1 MTEIALKIANQVIQ
15 LPDPRPRL
23 VAGSVGVYAVTLAYD
38 AQWDDATV
46 RVVVFDGGLC
56 NARVPVRDTTGTVTV
71 PPECIAHGGRGN
83 WLQIGVLGFDGTGA
97 LRITTRAML
106 DGLRIDPAGVRDAD
120 VPQDP
125 PTATP
130 GLWEKLVA
138 DVGNLSDLQTADTSS
153 LVAAINELAA
163 KPAGYK
169 PYPVTLTQSGNKWT
183 ADHTI
188 AEVKEAL
195 AQGYSPYCVYR
206 SFPIACA
213 GAEDNFVFYA
223 GWVGHLT
230 TAVWVMQ
237 SKSGVTVY
245 ERNIFGV
252 DSLTNLVDSDGSF
265 NGLNTLIGKSLRTAV
280 IHNLG
285 GTPSDGQALSAMT
298 FPALLWGTA
307 TDATAR
313 TQTFGLTGAGGDQ
326 WRVVQNFD
334 TKAVTFEQVGAG
346 TKIYTLTPD
355 QETETISVNCTWAEL
370 AAAVKSGATVMLDAG
385 KLEPDAS
392 HVILTV
398 RHWFLNDA
406 GDGEVYFQSAP
417 GVIPGQVA
425 DVVCHSGGNDTVSV
439 EFRSKSEVTESL
451 VRTIVS
457 NAVDN
462 LPQADWAQ
470 ENTSRADYIKNRPF
484 YAVTTETKTGAGA
497 VSVDLA
503 LQEGGYKITQ
513 GSSTLK
519 ISKWGDNVY
528 ASFVRGLSY
537 LAKYPL
543 SGSYADGVY
552 TYSNTDIGL
561 VVSGTDA
568 SAKCTLKKVP
578 EGLTQNPQVIS
589 FDSIARAT
597 ETTVSDELAA
607 WAKTQ
612 SSIFPVTITGSGTE
626 ANPYVSDKTCN
637 EISAAYKAGKLPVCK
652 HPQSATYGPSDVMC
666 VYQEYLYPPGGP
678 GRVEFASTSEE
689 YSYYVTI
696 YSDGDVSAGYRPR
709 SMAGASATLGG
720 SGGFVPGPG
729 RGDQNKFLRGDAT
742 WADPPTDHTL
752 GLSSATVGQI
762 AKITAVDESGAP
774 TAWEAVD
781 IKSDDLATWVNAKI
795 DAKLGVIENGA
806 Y

>member
-15 LPDPRPRL
+15 LPEPRPRL
-23 VAGSVGVYAVTLAYD
+23 VAGSAGVYAVTLAYD

-56 NARVPVRDTTGTVTV
+56 NQRVPVQDTSGTVPI

-83 WLQIGVLGFDGTGA
+83 WLQIGVLGYDGTGA

-106 DGLRIDPAGVRDAD
+106 DGLRIDPAGASDAD

-125 PTATP
+125 PAATP

-169 PYPVTLTQSGNKWT
+169 PYPIALTQNGNKWT

-195 AQGYSPYCVYR
+195 AQGYSPYCVYN
-206 SFPIACA
+206 SWPIPCT
-213 GAEDNFVFYA
+213 GVEDNYVYYT
-223 GWVGHLT
+223 GWLGNQT
-230 TAVWVMQ
+230 TAVWIMQ
-237 SKSGVTVY
+237 SKSGVTVIA
-245 ERNIFGV
+245 RNTFGV
-252 DSLTNLVDSDGSF
+252 DRLPNLIDSDGGF
-265 NGLNTLIGKSLRTAV
+265 GGLNALIATNPRTAV
-280 IHNLG
+280 VYNLG
-285 GTPSDGQALSAMT
+285 GTPEGQDLSAMT

-326 WRVVQNFD
+326 WRGVQNFD
-334 TKAVTFEQVGAG
+334 TKAVTFEQVWIG
-346 TKIYTLTPD
+346 TKIYTLTLD
-355 QETETISVNCTWAEL
+355 KETETISVNCTWAEL

-385 KLEPDAS
+385 ELEPGAS
-392 HVILTV
+392 HVVLTARV
-398 RHWFLNDA
+398 WHFDDNL
-406 GDGEVYFQSAP
+406 DGEVYFQSDP
-417 GVIPGQVA
+417 GIIPGQVA
-425 DVVCHSGGNDTVSV
+425 EVVCRSGGNDTVSV
-439 EFRSKSEVTESL
+439 EFRSESTVTEDL
-451 VRTIVS
+451 VHTIVD
-457 NAVDN
+457 NAVNN

-470 ENTSRADYIKNRPF
+470 ENTSRADHIKNRPF
-484 YAVTTETKTGAGA
+484 YAVTTETKTGLGA
-497 VSVDLA
+497 AAINAMQQFGSIASVSVP
-503 LQEGGYKITQ
+503 
-513 GSSTLK
+513 
-519 ISKWGDNVY
+519 ISNWGDSAYAIFYNVHTLL
-528 ASFVRGLSY
+528 G
-537 LAKYPL
+537 KYPL
-543 SGSYADGVY
+543 TKSYNTATGVY
-552 TYSNTDIGL
+552 TYSNTDVGL
-561 VVSGTDA
+561 TVSGATGGKVTGTIGKLPDA
-568 SAKCTLKKVP
+568 LKDADI
-578 EGLTQNPQVIS
+578 IS
-589 FDSIARAT
+589 FDSIVRT
-597 ETTVSDELAA
+597 TKTTVSDELAA
-607 WAKTQ
+607 WVKTQ
-612 SSIFPVTITGSGTE
+612 ASIFPVTITGSGTE

-709 SMAGASATLGG
+709 FMTGASATRGG

-729 RGDQNKFLRGDAT
+729 QGDQNKFLRGDAT

-752 GLSSATVGQI
+752 GLTSATVGQI
-762 AKITAVDESGAP
+762 AKITAVDDNGAP

-781 IKSDDLATWVNAKI
+781 IKSDDLATWINEKI